1 MQTDMVCLKLA
12 EKVVGAGSCQLLSAH
27 IYIYDGDEE
36 FAFKYLHT
44 VEIKH
49 FRLCVCVFVSK
60 STISHMPS

>member
-27 IYIYDGDEE
+27 IYDGDEE

-49 FRLCVCVFVSK
+49 FMLGVC
-60 STISHMPS
+60 

>member
-1 MQTDMVCLKLA
+1 MQTDMAA
-12 EKVVGAGSCQLLSAH
+12 EKVVGAQLKAVIFCVPTL
-27 IYIYDGDEE
+27 YDGDEE